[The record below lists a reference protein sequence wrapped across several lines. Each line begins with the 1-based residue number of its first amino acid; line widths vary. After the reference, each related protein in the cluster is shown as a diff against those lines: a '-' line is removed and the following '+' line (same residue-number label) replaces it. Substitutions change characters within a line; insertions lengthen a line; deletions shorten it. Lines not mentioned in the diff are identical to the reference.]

1 MKFKFTILK
10 NGIQVST
17 DTIEQNYSKYIQSS
31 NPVRAF
37 IEVALEKT
45 SDSLESKEQV
55 YKAFKMFC
63 SFKSLPMESE
73 QSFSRMLKKDYGFKD
88 MQNRDDKGHKPYYWT
103 GLELKDW
110 KPAEEGQST
119 L

>member
-45 SDSLESKEQV
+45 SYRVATPPLS
-55 YKAFKMFC
+55 
-63 SFKSLPMESE
+63 
-73 QSFSRMLKKDYGFKD
+73 
-88 MQNRDDKGHKPYYWT
+88 
-103 GLELKDW
+103 
-110 KPAEEGQST
+110 
-119 L
+119 